1 MEETSESQPVPHPPE
16 CECAY
21 CILHLLPTC
30 TAKEIKIAYHKA
42 SLSEHPDKHPNS
54 EDPERQTVKFQRIV
68 EAYEI
73 LKDAERRQ
81 RYDENGYH
89 DNPLPE
95 ETPREDMPFWE
106 RELRD
111 MLATESE
118 NRQAFMEDLERLKG
132 TPEQRKWV
140 QEELKFQKDWDAEFH
155 AIWNEWAHEYA
166 LQQELLLSQED
177 RWEEWER
184 TKQEWERQA
193 QEEREREEKGAE
205 DANIEAGHSHTA
217 QNQQEWER
225 QAQKEREREEKEPE
239 DANIEAGHSHTAQ
252 NRQQWDEKTNSED
265 EGTDPDPQQT
275 TARQSYLSRRCFF
288 LALLAAAMWFSMEP
302 LPENAVA
309 CWCGAVSSIAGRN
322 SLGPMTWAGSLLAT
336 LAWRCVLFYMT
347 AFSICVMCLLFYWSF
362 TPM

>member
-42 SLSEHPDKHPNS
+42 SIREHPDKHPNS
-54 EDPERQTVKFQRIV
+54 EDPERQTAKFQRIV
-68 EAYEI
+68 EAHEI

-89 DNPLPE
+89 DEPLQE
-95 ETPREDMPFWE
+95 EKSREDMPFWE

-118 NRQAFMEDLERLKG
+118 NRQAFVEDLERFEC
-132 TPEQRKWV
+132 TPEQRKWLK
-140 QEELKFQKDWDAEFH
+140 EEWKLQKEWDAGFD

-205 DANIEAGHSHTA
+205 DANIEAGHSYTA
-217 QNQQEWER
+217 QNQQ
-225 QAQKEREREEKEPE
+225 Q
-239 DANIEAGHSHTAQ
+239 G
-252 NRQQWDEKTNSED
+252 DEKTDSED
-265 EGTDPDPQQT
+265 EGTNPDAQQT
-275 TARQSYLSRRCFF
+275 TECWSYLSRRCVF

-302 LPENAVA
+302 LPENVVA

-322 SLGPMTWAGSLLAT
+322 SLGPMSWAGSLLAT
-336 LAWRCVLFYMT
+336 LAWRCALFYLT
-347 AFSICVMCLLFYWSF
+347 AFSLCVMCLLFYWSF